1 MYSYGDNERKEDF
14 NFFLENY
21 QNIFKKYGSCFVAIR
36 NKEIIGIFKTEKEA
50 IDITSAQYELGQFI
64 IQQCNGDET
73 GYTNYIT
80 SWQLVGV

>member
-1 MYSYGDNERKEDF
+1 MSEYGDKERREDF
-14 NFFLENY
+14 DFFLQNY
-21 QNIFKKYGSCFVAIR
+21 EDIFNKYGKCFVTI
-36 NKEIIGIFKTEKEA
+36 KDKKIIGVFKTEQEA

-64 IQQCNGDET
+64 TQECNGDET